1 MARRP
6 RLRPRPTVS
15 REDPDIRRWWENLAQ
30 GSRVTADVRLRSL
43 SLFCRL
49 MRVRPQGL
57 ASMEPSR
64 VRDLLLDYVQA
75 EQKRGQAG
83 SSTATHLKAVKSWLL
98 HHGVKIDLPVKV
110 RDAQKAPTLADERV
124 PSQDEWRAVLKD
136 ATPRNRVICAL
147 MAFSGVRPQVLGNYL
162 GTDGLRLKDLP
173 ELRIGKEQVAFAHS
187 PTLVVVRPELS
198 KARHGYL
205 TFLGEEGCGYV
216 REYLAERLAQGE
228 ALGPETD
235 LIHARN
241 VDKSFI
247 RALNV
252 SDAVLTAFQDGGF
265 TGQRPYVLRSFFAS
279 QVLIAES
286 QGKVA
291 HAYTEFWL
299 GHQGD
304 LTQRHYTLGRP
315 RLTPNLVED
324 MREAYR
330 RCEPLL
336 SSFPPLNRVTT
347 HAEVLKT
354 ILGVMGYTDEELRHI
369 DAGKLSIDE
378 ARELIRKKVP
388 SASAAP
394 SEKLVSVDELP
405 GFLTG
410 GWRFVSAMGMDRA
423 VIRQG

>member
-49 MRVRPQGL
+49 MRLRPQGL

-64 VRDLLLDYVQA
+64 LRDLLLDYVPG
-75 EQKRGQAG
+75 ERKRGQAG

-98 HHGVKIDLPVKV
+98 HHDVKIDLPVKV

-124 PSQDEWRAVLKD
+124 PSQDEWRADLKD

-162 GTDGLRLKDLP
+162 GADGLRLKDLP

-235 LIHARN
+235 PIHARN
-241 VDKSFI
+241 VDRSFI

-252 SDAVLTAFQDGGF
+252 SDAVRTAFQDGGL

-291 HAYTEFWL
+291 NDPA
-299 GHQGD
+299 D
-304 LTQRHYTLGRP
+304 LRPYSTRFNALFTPGAMHY
-315 RLTPNLVED
+315 D
-324 MREAYR
+324 
-330 RCEPLL
+330 
-336 SSFPPLNRVTT
+336 
-347 HAEVLKT
+347 
-354 ILGVMGYTDEELRHI
+354 
-369 DAGKLSIDE
+369 
-378 ARELIRKKVP
+378 
-388 SASAAP
+388 SAACAGT
-394 SEKLVSVDELP
+394 
-405 GFLTG
+405 GFSC
-410 GWRFVSAMGMDRA
+410 FQM
-423 VIRQG
+423 